1 MKTSDFSTL
10 AWKKMDGLI
19 PAIIQHAKTGAVLM
33 LGYMTSETLQT
44 TIETKRVTFY
54 SRSKNRSWVK
64 GEVSGHQLVVSEI
77 LSDCDG
83 DALLIFVEPQGPT
96 CHNGSES
103 CFGDDV
109 RSELNIIPMLC
120 ALIADRHQKR
130 PSGSYVA
137 ELFNSGVKRIAQKV
151 GEEGVEVALA
161 AVSDEELC
169 EEMADLLFHML
180 VLLEAKQL
188 SFFEVVRVLRERS
201 LL

>member
-1 MKTSDFSTL
+1 MKAFDFSTL
-10 AWKKMDGLI
+10 AWEKMAGLI
-19 PAIIQHAKTGAVLM
+19 PAIIQNAKTGTVLM
-33 LGYMTSETLQT
+33 LGYMTRETLQT
-44 TIETKRVTFY
+44 TIETKYVTFF
-54 SRSKNRSWVK
+54 SRSKKRSWMK
-64 GEVSGHQLVVSEI
+64 GETSGHQLVVSEI
-77 LSDCDG
+77 VPDCDG

-103 CFGDDV
+103 CFGDNV

-130 PSGSYVA
+130 PSKSYVT

-161 AVSDEELC
+161 AVTDEKLC
-169 EEMADLLFHML
+169 EEMTDLLFHML

-188 SFFEVVRVLRERS
+188 SFWEVTKVLRERRG
-201 LL
+201 